1 MRDREV
7 DPVGQLQTPT
17 LADVYR
23 PLLRPGD
30 YEPRR
35 DIPEHDPKCPNC
47 GYPFDAE
54 EWDER
59 HLTRGPHPGEDWF
72 YTCPKCNNETLG
84 CGT

>member
-1 MRDREV
+1 MSHAKIEETNLD
-7 DPVGQLQTPT
+7 
-17 LADVYR
+17 DVYQ
-23 PLLRPGD
+23 PALRPGD

-35 DIPEHDPKCPNC
+35 DIPEQDPKCPNC
-47 GYPFDAE
+47 GYAFDAD

-59 HLTRGPHPGEDWF
+59 HVPGGFSLGEDWY

>member
-1 MRDREV
+1 MSDTSIPEDARYC
-7 DPVGQLQTPT
+7 P
-17 LADVYR
+17 AF
-23 PLLRPGD
+23 RPGD

-35 DIPEHDPKCPNC
+35 DIPETDPKCPNC

-59 HLTRGPHPGEDWF
+59 HICRGPHPGESWH